1 MPGRSM
7 SDGVQLAGR
16 ADDRDPRCARPPRGS
31 QGYAM
36 SDTSDLTYEQGY
48 TEGESNHHADWDFA
62 LDELLP
68 DGVEA
73 WPTQVRDYI
82 RRLQDDAIL
91 AGILRRAIAECSD
104 LDWSTCAV
112 DDEGLLVADCSL
124 RLSDAEADAI
134 RRVRKP

>member
-1 MPGRSM
+1 
-7 SDGVQLAGR
+7 
-16 ADDRDPRCARPPRGS
+16 
-31 QGYAM
+31 M